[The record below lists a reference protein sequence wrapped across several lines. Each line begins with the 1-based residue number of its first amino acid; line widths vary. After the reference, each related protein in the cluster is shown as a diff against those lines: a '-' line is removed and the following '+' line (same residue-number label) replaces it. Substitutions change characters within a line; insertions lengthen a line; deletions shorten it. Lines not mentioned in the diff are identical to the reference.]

1 MFDNENYIQCN
12 KWISNFSNSTNLPLT
27 INGQNEITSIKYEIP
42 VSSAQVKTA
51 VLLAGLNARG
61 TTQIIEPQTS
71 RNHTEN
77 LLKYFGADIFYKD
90 SPIGKN
96 KVSIKG
102 GKIYNPRDGRFYK
115 SKLKLLNNG
124 NLKVEG
130 CLLFF
135 CDGEEWR
142 PLTVTLNE
150 DGSYSA
156 EIKNRLQ

>member
-1 MFDNENYIQCN
+1 MRKARLFLLIILLNIQLLEGLEKTIIGYWLTSESVVEVKSCGDQICAEIVHLLVEEGIDPKSVLDENNTNANLRTRSLIGINLLEGFNN
-12 KWISNFSNSTNLPLT
+12 KIDSNN
-27 INGQNEITSIKYEIP
+27 SIK
-42 VSSAQVKTA
+42 
-51 VLLAGLNARG
+51 
-61 TTQIIEPQTS
+61 
-71 RNHTEN
+71 
-77 LLKYFGADIFYKD
+77 D
-90 SPIGKN
+90 
-96 KVSIKG
+96 

-135 CDGEEWR
+135 CDGEEWS

-150 DGSYSA
+150 DGSRSA